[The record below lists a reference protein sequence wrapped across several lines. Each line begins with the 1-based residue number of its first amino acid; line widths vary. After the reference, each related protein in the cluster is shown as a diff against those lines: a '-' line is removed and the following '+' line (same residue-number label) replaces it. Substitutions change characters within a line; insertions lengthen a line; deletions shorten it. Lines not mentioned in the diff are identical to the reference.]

1 MRSPYVE
8 IEIEI
13 EIELELEL
21 ELMERGCGGEEFQNI
36 KKIFQ
41 FLKIIYTTYI

>member
-1 MRSPYVE
+1 LHKDSILIGSSVNGYYLLAGYLEFE

-21 ELMERGCGGEEFQNI
+21 ELDS
-36 KKIFQ
+36 
-41 FLKIIYTTYI
+41 